1 MHVKGDKILE
11 NKKYWIWLN
20 RINGLGIR
28 KKQKLLQKYHNPQ
41 NIWNLSFE
49 ELINIEGI
57 EESLAKEITNESYK
71 KGLEEEIA
79 KMKHEKIFVIS
90 IYDDIYPKKLKKL
103 YDAPILLYAK
113 GNIELLKNLSIA
125 IIGCRE
131 YSEYGKNMAMY
142 FSYQLAKKGIT
153 VISGLAKGI
162 DSFAHMS
169 SLNTKGNTIAVVG
182 NGLDIIYPKENINL
196 QNKIIKQGGLILS
209 EYPLGVKPDKYTF
222 PARNRIISGLSD
234 GVLVIEAKE
243 KSGTLITVDFAL
255 EQGKNVFSIPGNITS
270 KNTVGTNR
278 LIKEGAKCVIGIE
291 DILEEYK
298 NIKFL

>member
-1 MHVKGDKILE
+1 ME

-20 RINGLGIR
+20 RINGLGIK

-57 EESLAKEITNESYK
+57 EENLAKEITNESYK

-79 KMKHEKIFVIS
+79 KMEHEKIFVIS
-90 IYDDIYPKKLKKL
+90 IYDDVYPKKLKKL
-103 YDAPILLYAK
+103 YDPPILLYAK
-113 GNIELLKNLSIA
+113 GNIELLKKISIA

-131 YSEYGKNMAMY
+131 YSEYGKNMTMY

-209 EYPLGVKPDKYTF
+209 EYPLGAKPDKYTF